1 MSSYR
6 NKRPAKLIVW
16 SRPNIFWP
24 IMPPEDPFP
33 CLKMGKTKNV
43 LTFCHILASSKK
55 RAQGTGPD
63 IRTTTCHYPQ
73 VIKNPHQ
80 RFGVVFSQNGIGM
93 ILLSTCC
100 EKCIL
105 SSTFTFNSFSDLR
118 ALIEVYTFKHFF
130 LNNVDQIESYA

>member
-6 NKRPAKLIVW
+6 NKQPAKLIVW

-100 EKCIL
+100 AIFLLFIFIL
-105 SSTFTFNSFSDLR
+105 NSLHAYLECHNCNFDILCHHPYIFCK
-118 ALIEVYTFKHFF
+118 LV
-130 LNNVDQIESYA
+130 V